1 MVEAQSPALVSQSSA
16 IAAERRDSE
25 EEEIKAEGD
34 EVNQGLQDLLNAE
47 EDEAELFNP
56 QEIDFSEVERL
67 RTRVG
72 QLESL
77 LSNQSQEQPAA
88 LLMRY
93 MET

>member
-1 MVEAQSPALVSQSSA
+1 M
-16 IAAERRDSE
+16 AAERRDSE